1 MLTGNLNEQMKSEN
15 VEPEVDDIW
24 GRLPSRADDRRNY
37 AWRMYRIHD
46 AKRNCQHILAV
57 GTAQSGDLG
66 QERIDLVAYR
76 LEASRFSMTGKKELV
91 CQMSARRSFGLKLT
105 NCFVIVEQES
115 LRSLSIGS
123 LCFNEIARWARH
135 VAPNDAV
142 LPITLLA
149 SHANS
154 YGAENLER
162 RYRFYRQFGIRFV
175 VEGSLPPL
183 QAESEPMKA
192 RELLSHEM
200 SKFPNVDELDFADTI
215 LQLVT
220 KSEKLAAQSEML
232 DHNVRRLNG
241 ALERLLSEQRR
252 RGESVLRFTRH
263 VQVSLL
269 CIAFIV
275 GAIVFR
281 SGHFGIKL

>member
-1 MLTGNLNEQMKSEN
+1 MKSEN
-15 VEPEVDDIW
+15 FQLEVDGIW
-24 GRLPSRADDRRNY
+24 ERLPSRADGGRNY
-37 AWRMYRIHD
+37 AWRMYRIRD
-46 AKRNCQHILAV
+46 VKRNCQHILAV

-66 QERIDLVAYR
+66 QERMDLVAYR
-76 LEASRFSMTGKKELV
+76 LEASGFLMTGKKELV
-91 CQMSARRSFGLKLT
+91 CQMSARRSFGVKLT
-105 NCFVIVEQES
+105 NGFVIVEQES
-115 LRSLSIGS
+115 LRSLNIGS
-123 LCFNEIARWARH
+123 LCFNEIVTWARH

-162 RYRFYRQFGIRFV
+162 RFRFYRQFGIRFA

-183 QAESEPMKA
+183 QAESEPMNA
-192 RELLSHEM
+192 RELFSHEM
-200 SKFPNVDELDFADTI
+200 SKFPNIEELDFPGTI

-220 KSEKLAAQSEML
+220 KSETLAAQSETL
-232 DHNVRRLNG
+232 DRDVRRLNG

-252 RGESVLRFTRH
+252 RGESVVRFTRH
-263 VQVSLL
+263 IRVPLL
-269 CIAFIV
+269 CIAFVV

-281 SGHFGIKL
+281 SGHFGITL